1 MAPVR
6 MAFGKWRTVLSQWRQ
21 HRPFDLLW
29 PAFAFIK
36 NNWMQPQSLV
46 RCGFHLLRNFL
57 LDTIALVNLFGLSL
71 ALRLLR
77 RHNTCFYHQVSKVF
91 YRSVVWLPS
100 GICHRCMP
108 SNDPKAGLFGLIC
121 AVLPIFSQV
130 SALFNQ
136 ELYTC
141 FPWQAQSLGCP
152 EPPLVDGGEENFLS
166 NSPTVHY
173 VHSLL
178 IEWQK
183 SVRSVKSLLLNYFFI
198 HLWFRQGWWN
208 RFLHLLQLVCDSVP
222 DVLLT
227 SHWAAV
233 VESH

>member
-21 HRPFDLLW
+21 RCPFDLLW

-100 GICHRCMP
+100 GICHRRMP
-108 SNDPKAGLFGLIC
+108 SYDPKASLFGLIR

-152 EPPLVDGGEENFLS
+152 EPPLVDGGRGRM
-166 NSPTVHY
+166 
-173 VHSLL
+173 LL
-178 IEWQK
+178 VQLTYCP
-183 SVRSVKSLLLNYFFI
+183 VCPFFAYRMTKVNEVSEV
-198 HLWFRQGWWN
+198 LALEL
-208 RFLHLLQLVCDSVP
+208 FLHSFMI
-222 DVLLT
+222 
-227 SHWAAV
+227 
-233 VESH
+233 